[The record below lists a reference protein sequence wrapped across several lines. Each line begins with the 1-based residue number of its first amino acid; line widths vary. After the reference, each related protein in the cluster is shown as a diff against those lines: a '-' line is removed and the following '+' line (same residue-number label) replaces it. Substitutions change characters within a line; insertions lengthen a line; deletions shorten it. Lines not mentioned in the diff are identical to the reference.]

1 MFFMLISGELLKL
14 CAGEFDVN
22 LTDDLVLKFD
32 KYAKEL
38 ISYNEKVNLTAIT
51 DPDDIVVK
59 HFADSLAF
67 FKYSGI
73 QSGNSFADVGT
84 GAGFPG
90 VPVLIA
96 GDNLKV
102 TLFDAVN
109 KKLDFI
115 RFLISELGL
124 DANVVHI
131 RAEEAGKM
139 PEYREKFDF
148 VTARA
153 VAQLRVLSEFCLPL
167 VKIGGKF
174 VSMKGDISQEEKI
187 NGIAAFK
194 KLGSELYDDIH
205 YNIHNGDARNIII
218 AKKISQI
225 PSKYP
230 RNMGQISKKPL

>member
-1 MFFMLISGELLKL
+1 MFISKELLNI
-14 CAGEFDVN
+14 CANEFSI
-22 LTDDLVLKFD
+22 DLSEDKIDKFD
-32 KYAKEL
+32 KYAQEL
-38 ISYNEKVNLTAIT
+38 VSYNEKVNLTAIT
-51 DPDDIVVK
+51 DPDDIVIK

-67 FKYSGI
+67 IRYSEI
-73 QSGNSFADVGT
+73 ESGNTFADVGT

-96 GDNLKV
+96 ADNINV

-109 KKLDFI
+109 KKLEFI
-115 RFLISELGL
+115 RYLLSELDL
-124 DANVVHI
+124 NANVIHI

-167 VKIGGKF
+167 VKVGGKF
-174 VSMKGDISQEEKI
+174 VSMKGDISEEEKV
-187 NGIAAFK
+187 NGITAFK
-194 KLGSELYDDIH
+194 KLSAELYDDIH
-205 YNIHNGDARNIII
+205 YNIHNGDSRNIII
-218 AKKISQI
+218 AKKISHI
-225 PSKYP
+225 SPKYP

>member
-1 MFFMLISGELLKL
+1 MFISKELLKL
-14 CAGEFDVN
+14 CAAEFDVI
-22 LTDDLVLKFD
+22 LSDDTVDKFD
-32 KYAKEL
+32 KYAYEL
-38 ISYNEKVNLTAIT
+38 VKYNEKVNLTAIT
-51 DPDDIVVK
+51 DADDIVVK

-67 FKYSGI
+67 LKYSGI
-73 QSGNSFADVGT
+73 KEGNSFADVGT

-96 GDNLKV
+96 SNNIDV

-115 RFLISELGL
+115 KYLLSELDL
-124 DANVVHI
+124 NADVVHI

-139 PEYREKFDF
+139 PEYREKFDY

-153 VAQLRVLSEFCLPL
+153 VAQLRILSEFCLPL
-167 VKIGGKF
+167 VKVGGKF
-174 VSMKGDISQEEKI
+174 VSMKGVISEEEKV

-194 KLGSELYDDIH
+194 KLSSELYDDIH
-205 YNIHNGDARNIII
+205 YNIHNGDSRNIII

-225 PSKYP
+225 SSKYP

>member
-1 MFFMLISGELLKL
+1 MFISKDLLKE
-14 CAGEFDVN
+14 CASEFDVI
-22 LTDDLVLKFD
+22 LSDEVVDKFD
-32 KYAKEL
+32 RYAYEL
-38 ISYNEKVNLTAIT
+38 VKYNEKVNLTAIT
-51 DPDDIVVK
+51 EPDDIVIK

-73 QSGNSFADVGT
+73 KSGDTFADVGT

-90 VPVLIA
+90 MPVLIA
-96 GDNLKV
+96 SDNINV

-115 RFLISELGL
+115 RYVVKELDL
-124 DANVVHI
+124 NADVIHI

-167 VKIGGKF
+167 VKVGGKF
-174 VSMKGDISQEEKI
+174 VSMKGDISEEEKTF
-187 NGIAAFK
+187 GIAAFK
-194 KLGSELYDDIH
+194 KLNSELYDDIH

-218 AKKISQI
+218 AKKTSQI
-225 PSKYP
+225 SPKYP

>member
-1 MFFMLISGELLKL
+1 MFISKELLNI
-14 CAGEFDVN
+14 CANEFCI
-22 LTDDLVLKFD
+22 DLSEDKIDKFD
-32 KYAKEL
+32 KYAQEL
-38 ISYNEKVNLTAIT
+38 VNYNEKVNLTAIT
-51 DPDDIVVK
+51 DPDDIVIK

-67 FKYSGI
+67 IRYSEI
-73 QSGNSFADVGT
+73 ESGNTFADVGT

-96 GDNLKV
+96 ADNINV

-115 RFLISELGL
+115 RYLLSELDL
-124 DANVVHI
+124 NANVIHI

-153 VAQLRVLSEFCLPL
+153 VAQLRILSEFCLPL

-174 VSMKGDISQEEKI
+174 VSMKGDISDEEKV
-187 NGIAAFK
+187 NGISAFK
-194 KLGSELYDDIH
+194 KLGAELYDDIH
-205 YNIHNGDARNIII
+205 YNIHNDDARNIII

-225 PSKYP
+225 SPKYP

>member
-1 MFFMLISGELLKL
+1 MFISKELLKL
-14 CAGEFDVN
+14 CAKEFDVEIS
-22 LTDDLVLKFD
+22 DDTAEKFD
-32 KYAKEL
+32 RYAYEL
-38 ISYNEKVNLTAIT
+38 VKYNEKVNLTAIT

-73 QSGNSFADVGT
+73 KKGDSFVDVGT

-96 GDNLKV
+96 GDNIDV

-115 RFLISELGL
+115 RFIVSQLGL
-124 DANVVHI
+124 KADIVHI

-153 VAQLRVLSEFCLPL
+153 VAQLRVLSEFCIPL
-167 VKIGGKF
+167 VKVGGKF
-174 VSMKGDISQEEKI
+174 IAMKGDISDDEKS
-187 NGIAAFK
+187 NGIDSFK
-194 KLGSELYDDIH
+194 KLSAELYDDVY
-205 YNIHNGDARNIII
+205 YNIHNGDSRNIII

-225 PSKYP
+225 SPKYP
-230 RNMGQISKKPL
+230 RNMGQINKKPL

>member
-1 MFFMLISGELLKL
+1 MFISKDLLQL
-14 CAGEFDVN
+14 CATEFGV
-22 LTDDLVLKFD
+22 DLSDETIDKFD
-32 KYAKEL
+32 TYAYEL
-38 ISYNEKVNLTAIT
+38 VKYNEKVNLTSIT
-51 DPDDIVVK
+51 EPDEIVIK

-73 QSGNSFADVGT
+73 EQGKTFADVGT

-96 GDNLKV
+96 GNNIQV

-115 RFLISELGL
+115 RYLLNELNL
-124 DANVVHI
+124 NADVVHI

-153 VAQLRVLSEFCLPL
+153 VAQLRILSEFCLPL
-167 VKIGGKF
+167 VKVGGKF
-174 VSMKGDISQEEKI
+174 ISMKGDISEEEKV
-187 NGIAAFK
+187 NGISAFK
-194 KLGSELYDDIH
+194 KLGAELYDDIH

-225 PSKYP
+225 SPKYP

>member
-1 MFFMLISGELLKL
+1 MFISEELLIT
-14 CAGEFDVN
+14 CAKEFDTELSHEVI
-22 LTDDLVLKFD
+22 LKFD

-38 ISYNEKVNLTAIT
+38 VSYNEKVNLTAIT
-51 DPDDIVVK
+51 DPDDIVIK

-67 FKYSGI
+67 FKYSEIRKGD
-73 QSGNSFADVGT
+73 SVADVGT

-96 GDNLKV
+96 GDCLNV

-115 RFLISELGL
+115 IHLLNELDL
-124 DANVVHI
+124 KADVIHI
-131 RAEEAGKM
+131 RAEDAGKM

-153 VAQLRVLSEFCLPL
+153 VAQLRILSEFCIPL
-167 VKIGGKF
+167 VKVGGKF
-174 VSMKGDISQEEKI
+174 VSMKGSISEEEKT
-187 NGIAAFK
+187 NGIAAFS
-194 KLGSELYDDIH
+194 KLGTQLYDDII
-205 YNIHNGDARNIII
+205 YNIHNGDERNIII
-218 AKKISQI
+218 GKKISQVS
-225 PSKYP
+225 SKYP